1 MVHIFPVLSLLLPF
15 LFLICQWFPHLQFS
29 AQQLPLIVSN
39 YASFDFWFM
48 HTAHRRLAIRMHSP
62 PWCWK
67 NESNCKDIALSWA
80 FQIIYWEANAAARQ
94 ISQSENRNRPKR
106 IDYRGQKHPWTLSSN
121 YFINTWILMD
131 AKLIWAHPHTPRTS
145 PLLSLLISIAI
156 NYLVWWILIESR
168 ALFAS
173 IWSSIKNRWTEFK
186 GTESLA
192 AIKINNLFVARTYTY
207 CLRSWVKESECER
220 NVACIKG
227 KWHKKASC

>member
-67 NESNCKDIALSWA
+67 NESKNCKDIALNWA

-106 IDYRGQKHPWTLSSN
+106 IEGKNTPELCRRIILSTLEFWWMLNWYERTHTHHAPLRFYRFRYRLP
-121 YFINTWILMD
+121 
-131 AKLIWAHPHTPRTS
+131 
-145 PLLSLLISIAI
+145 
-156 NYLVWWILIESR
+156 
-168 ALFAS
+168 
-173 IWSSIKNRWTEFK
+173 
-186 GTESLA
+186 
-192 AIKINNLFVARTYTY
+192 
-207 CLRSWVKESECER
+207 
-220 NVACIKG
+220 
-227 KWHKKASC
+227 